1 MCNTYKLSP
10 INLLFC
16 RVYTF
21 YFFLILF
28 YLILYTLYFI
38 LDILYFILYTYNVS
52 PIGLSA
58 INVFATLGPG
68 PVSNQHQIRAIPAT
82 RLTPSL
88 SSLTS
93 SSSLSLLTSSLSWSS
108 SSLSWSSSS
117 PSSLTSSSSTPV
129 SSSAASTQTQ
139 SQSYGNTDGYY

>member
-1 MCNTYKLSP
+1 MF
-10 INLLFC
+10 ILF
-16 RVYTF
+16 T
-21 YFFLILF
+21 FFL
-28 YLILYTLYFI
+28 YFS
-38 LDILYFILYTYNVS
+38 ILYFILYTLYLIFYTLYFIRVNVS

-108 SSLSWSSSS
+108 SS

-139 SQSYGNTDGYY
+139 SQSYGNTDSYY